1 MIGTPISCGSA
12 PDRHESG
19 AREHSPSTILPLWR
33 NGLLGGSIPRA
44 LPPAPLPQHVIRFI
58 REDIHSVLQLE
69 VLLLLRER
77 GGEWTPSTVAE
88 ELRITVQYAE
98 LRLQDLHLRGLLG
111 PGSSP
116 QAYVYAPTPESRR
129 QLVDELAACYATTR
143 YTVIN
148 LIFSEPGDSARSL
161 ADAFR
166 FRRKKG
172 E

>member
-1 MIGTPISCGSA
+1 M
-12 PDRHESG
+12 
-19 AREHSPSTILPLWR
+19 
-33 NGLLGGSIPRA
+33 
-44 LPPAPLPQHVIRFI
+44 
-58 REDIHSVLQLE
+58 LQLE

-98 LRLQDLHLRGLLG
+98 LRLHDLRLRGLLAS
-111 PGSSP
+111 GSAP
-116 QAYVYAPTPESRR
+116 ETYVYAPTPEQRR
-129 QLVDELAACYATTR
+129 ALVDELAACYATTR

-166 FRRKKG
+166 FRRKR
-172 E
+172 ED